1 MNKTQATHKQPL
13 AQPTPQGS
21 LTQSKRNFSHKKTIP
36 ERYELQ
42 ILIAIS
48 PYPELKEIAIEFVP
62 SSQCSIMASSVRWRD
77 MFRNQ
82 SKRRYIIFIND
93 KKDENAM
100 VPEQVSFNQLIGVI
114 GHELGHI
121 LTFSQRSYMGMIT
134 FNIANNFGGYRKNS
148 ERGTDQIAIEHGLG
162 WALYDM
168 TWLVLTNPAE
178 PEGFKKRKKKL
189 YLSPHEIKRLIPQ

>member
-1 MNKTQATHKQPL
+1 MTKTQAAHKQLFMEPNH
-13 AQPTPQGS
+13 QDS
-21 LTQSKRNFSHKKTIP
+21 LTQSKRNFSHNKTIP

-62 SSQCSIMASSVRWRD
+62 SAQWSIMASSVRWRD
-77 MFRNQ
+77 IFRDQ

-100 VPEQVSFNQLIGVI
+100 VLEQVSFNQLIGLI

-148 ERGTDQIAIEHGLG
+148 ERGTDQIAIEHDLG

-168 TWLVLTNPAE
+168 TWFVLTNPAE
-178 PEGFKKRKKKL
+178 PEDFKKRKKKF
-189 YLSPHEIKRLIPQ
+189 YLSPDEIKRLIPQ